1 MYRYKILIIDDD
13 RLLQES
19 LNDILSE
26 KFDTMIAGTGEA
38 AIKYLKN
45 YPIDLILLD
54 IKLPG
59 IDGIETL
66 RLLRQISSEV
76 IVIMMTAY
84 EDVKSVITAM
94 KMGAFDY
101 LVKPLD
107 IDELEIIIEKAL
119 ENLKLKRELEE
130 LRLQGAN
137 EFKISNVIGRSEGMK
152 MALKMA
158 NTLARSYDTTVLLEG
173 ETGTGKEIIAKM
185 IHYGSDRFSKPLV
198 SINCGAINKELVESE
213 LFGYEE
219 GTFTGGLKEG
229 KKGKCEM
236 ADGGTLFL
244 DEISEL
250 SLAAQVKLLR
260 FLEEK
265 EFYRVGGTEKKKV
278 DVRIVAATNQSLEKS
293 IKAKTFREDLYYRLN
308 VAKIVLPPLRERK
321 EDIIPL
327 AHLFMQTF
335 NEKFGKKFK
344 GISKEAKDI
353 LINYSW
359 EGNVRALRNAI
370 ERIVLMENDEQIS
383 AHHLW
388 FLKSAEIFGVLH
400 PSGQY
405 SFVNGGVDLNAINKS
420 LILQAM
426 QKTGGNKTRAAKLL
440 GISRTSLISRLKK
453 YSITQ

>member
-19 LNDILSE
+19 LDDILSE
-26 KFDTMIAGTGEA
+26 KFDTMITGTGEA
-38 AIKYLKN
+38 AIKYLKKH
-45 YPIDLILLD
+45 PIDLILLD

-66 RLLRQISSEV
+66 KLLRQISSEV

-137 EFKISNVIGRSEGMK
+137 EFKMNNVIGQSEGMK

-198 SINCGAINKELVESE
+198 SINCGAISKELVESE

-278 DVRIVAATNQSLEKS
+278 DVRIVAATNQSLENG

-308 VAKIVLPPLRERK
+308 VARIVLLPLRKRK
-321 EDIIPL
+321 EDIVPL

-344 GISKEAKDI
+344 GISKEAKNI

-383 AHHLW
+383 AHHFW
-388 FLKSAEIFGVLH
+388 FLKGAETLRVST
-400 PSGQY
+400 PAGQH
-405 SFVNGGVDLNAINKS
+405 SFVNEGVDLNEINKS

-426 QKTGGNKTRAAKLL
+426 QQTGGNKTRAAKLL

-453 YSITQ
+453 YSIIQ